1 MRSLSCSSA
10 PCICAAD
17 PPNLSAWPPS
27 VTRPPVRKAIITA
40 AGLGTRFLPATKAQ
54 PKEMLPLVDKPA
66 IQYSVEEAIASGI
79 EEVIMVTGGGKRA
92 IVDHFDRSLELEH
105 YLRQRGRNDLLHILA
120 EVDAIADKVD
130 ITYIQ
135 QREPRGLGHAIWT
148 ARRLIGDEPCAALLP
163 DDVILGPEPCL
174 GQLISAYH
182 ETGATVLA
190 ARRVPKEQVSRYGI
204 IATGKSRGPLHE
216 VTDVVEKPSADD
228 APSNLASLG
237 RYVLLPAVFDELA
250 RTEPG
255 AGNEIQLID
264 AVRRTLQRSRV
275 VALEFEGDYYD
286 LGTVAGY
293 LKANVGLALNREGL
307 REVLAP
313 LLREL
318 LGE

>member
-1 MRSLSCSSA
+1 MRTL
-10 PCICAAD
+10 
-17 PPNLSAWPPS
+17 
-27 VTRPPVRKAIITA
+27 PVRKAIITA

-105 YLRQRGRNDLLHILA
+105 YLRERGRNDLLSILA
-120 EVDAIADKVD
+120 AVDAIADKVD

-148 ARRLIGDEPCAALLP
+148 ARRLVGDEPCAALLP
-163 DDVILGPEPCL
+163 DDVILGTEPCL
-174 GQLISAYH
+174 GQLIKAYH
-182 ETGATVLA
+182 QTGATVLA
-190 ARRVPKEQVSRYGI
+190 ARRVPKDQVSRYGI
-204 IATGKSRGPLHE
+204 IATGKSQSGLHE
-216 VTDVVEKPSADD
+216 VTDVIEKPSADD

-237 RYVLLPAVFDELA
+237 RYVLLPAVFEELG

-255 AGNEIQLID
+255 AGNEIQLLD
-264 AVRRTLQRSRV
+264 AVRRTLQHSRV

-293 LKANVGLALNREGL
+293 LKANVGLALMREGL
-307 REVLAP
+307 RDVLAP
-313 LLREL
+313 LLKEL
-318 LGE
+318 LRE

>member
-1 MRSLSCSSA
+1 LSSLTT
-10 PCICAAD
+10 
-17 PPNLSAWPPS
+17 L
-27 VTRPPVRKAIITA
+27 PVRKAIITA

-66 IQYSVEEAIASGI
+66 IQYSVEEAVASGI

-105 YLRQRGRNDLLHILA
+105 YLRERGRKDLLSILA
-120 EVDAIADKVD
+120 DVDAIADKVD

-148 ARRLIGDEPCAALLP
+148 ARRLVGDEPCAALLP
-163 DDVILGPEPCL
+163 DDVILGVEPCL

-190 ARRVPKEQVSRYGI
+190 ARRVPKDQVSRYGI

-216 VTDVVEKPSADD
+216 VTDVIEKPSADD

-237 RYVLLPAVFDELA
+237 RYVLLPAVFDELG

-255 AGNEIQLID
+255 TGNEIQLLD
-264 AVRRTLQRSRV
+264 AVRRTLEHSRV

-293 LKANVGLALNREGL
+293 LKANVGLALMREGL

-318 LGE
+318 LRE